1 MPLKAV
7 LFDFNGVVLD
17 DERIHQQIIWEMMEQ
32 EDLPLTQEELQ
43 LHCLGRTDRACFQDL
58 FASMEQP
65 LNQFQ
70 LRRLLS
76 FKAKAYRQYVESLE
90 NLPIFEGVIELIG
103 EFLDAGLTLAIV
115 SGALRAE
122 VQMVLKHMSLED
134 AFPITVTSED
144 VKKSKPDPAG
154 YQLAIKRLNR
164 KFPTLD
170 LDPCDCL
177 AIEDSFAGIQAAKQA
192 QIPVV
197 GVAHTLPFHMLQ
209 RQANWCVDYL
219 HQIELDRIQTIFA
232 R

>member
-17 DERIHQQIIWEMMEQ
+17 DERIHQQIILEMIDQ
-32 EDLPLTQEELQ
+32 EDLDLSQEEWQ
-43 LHCLGRTDRACFQDL
+43 YHCLGRTDRACFVDL
-58 FASMEQP
+58 FASQGQS
-65 LNQFQ
+65 LNHFQ
-70 LRRLLS
+70 LRRLLWT
-76 FKAKAYRQYVESLE
+76 KAKAYRQYLESLE
-90 NLPIFEGVIELIG
+90 TLPIFEGLIELV
-103 EFLDAGLTLAIV
+103 EQLLQADMKLAIV

-122 VQMVLKHMSLED
+122 VRMVLKQTGLEQ
-134 AFPITVTSED
+134 AFSITVTSED

-154 YQLAIKRLNR
+154 YQLAIKGLNR
-164 KFPTLD
+164 KFPSLK

-192 QIPVV
+192 QISVV
-197 GVAHTLPFHMLQ
+197 GVAHTFPFHMLQ

-219 HQIELDRIQTIFA
+219 HQIEIDRICAVFE

>member
-58 FASMEQP
+58 YASMEQP
-65 LNQFQ
+65 LNQFH

-76 FKAKAYRQYVESLE
+76 FKAKAYRQYIESLE
-90 NLPIFEGVIELIG
+90 YLPVFEGLIELIG
-103 EFLDAGLTLAIV
+103 QCLDAGLTLAIV
-115 SGALRAE
+115 SGALRSE
-122 VQMVLKHMSLED
+122 VRLVLKQLSLEE

-144 VKKSKPDPAG
+144 VKRSKPDPAG

-164 KFPTLD
+164 KFPGLD

-192 QIPVV
+192 QVPVV

-219 HQIELDRIQTIFA
+219 HQIELDRIQAIFA

>member
-17 DERIHQQIIWEMMEQ
+17 DERIHQQIIWEMMER
-32 EDLPLTQEELQ
+32 EELPLTQEELQ

-58 FASMEQP
+58 FASQEQS

-70 LRRLLS
+70 LRRLLTL
-76 FKAKAYRQYVESLE
+76 KARAYRQYLESLE
-90 NLPIFEGVIELIG
+90 TLPIFEGLIELIAQ
-103 EFLDAGLTLAIV
+103 LLQAGIKLAIV

-122 VQMVLKHMSLED
+122 VRMVLKKTALDS
-134 AFPITVTSED
+134 AFPITITSED
-144 VKKSKPDPAG
+144 VKRSKPDPAG

-164 KFPTLD
+164 KFPKLN
-170 LDPCDCL
+170 LNPCDCL
-177 AIEDSFAGIQAAKQA
+177 AIEDSFAGIQAAKLA
-192 QIPVV
+192 QIPVL
-197 GVAHTLPFHMLQ
+197 GVAHTFPFHMLQ

-219 HQIELDRIQTIFA
+219 HQIELERIQSIFE

>member
-43 LHCLGRTDRACFQDL
+43 LYCLGRTDRACFQDL
-58 FASMEQP
+58 YASMEQP

-76 FKAKAYRQYVESLE
+76 FKAKAYRQYIESLE
-90 NLPIFEGVIELIG
+90 NLPIFGGLIELIG
-103 EFLDAGLTLAIV
+103 DFLDAGLTLAIV
-115 SGALRAE
+115 SGALRSE
-122 VQMVLKHMSLED
+122 VRMVLQQMSLEA

-154 YQLAIKRLNR
+154 YQLAVKRLNR
-164 KFPTLD
+164 KFPD
-170 LDPCDCL
+170 LNLEPCDCL

-219 HQIELDRIQTIFA
+219 HQIELERIQTIFA

>member
-1 MPLKAV
+1 MSLKAV

-43 LHCLGRTDRACFQDL
+43 HHCLGRTDRACFQDL
-58 FASMEQP
+58 FASQEQP

-76 FKAKAYRQYVESLE
+76 LKAKAYRQYLESLE
-90 NLPIFEGVIELIG
+90 TLPLFEGLIELV
-103 EFLDAGLTLAIV
+103 EELLQAGIKLAIV

-122 VQMVLKHMSLED
+122 VRMVLKQTALES
-134 AFPITVTSED
+134 AFPIIVTSDD
-144 VKKSKPDPAG
+144 VKKSKPDPAS

-164 KFPTLD
+164 KFPALA

-197 GVAHTLPFHMLQ
+197 GVAHTFPFHMLQ

-219 HQIELDRIQTIFA
+219 YQIELERIQAIFD

>member
-154 YQLAIKRLNR
+154 YQLAIKQLNR

>member
-17 DERIHQQIIWEMMEQ
+17 DERIHQQIILEMIDR
-32 EDLPLTQEELQ
+32 EDLHLSLEELQ
-43 LHCLGRTDRACFQDL
+43 HHCLGRTDRACFQDL
-58 FASMEQP
+58 FASQGQSLKP
-65 LNQFQ
+65 FQ

-76 FKAKAYRQYVESLE
+76 MKAKAYRQYLESLDT
-90 NLPIFEGVIELIG
+90 LPIFEGLIELV
-103 EFLDAGLTLAIV
+103 EQLLQAGMKLAIV

-122 VQMVLKHMSLED
+122 VRLILRRTALEP

-170 LDPCDCL
+170 LAPGDCL

-197 GVAHTLPFHMLQ
+197 GVAHTFPFHMLQ

-219 HQIELDRIQTIFA
+219 HQIELDRIQAIFD

>member
-7 LFDFNGVVLD
+7 LFDFNGVILD
-17 DERIHQQIIWEMMEQ
+17 DERIHQKIIIEMM
-32 EDLPLTQEELQ
+32 DREELNFPLEDIQ
-43 LHCLGRTDRACFQDL
+43 HHCLGRTDRACFQDL
-58 FASMEQP
+58 FASQDQS

-76 FKAKAYRQYVESLE
+76 MKAKAYRQYLESLDT
-90 NLPIFEGVIELIG
+90 LPLFDGFVELV
-103 EFLDAGLTLAIV
+103 EELLAAGLKLAIV

-122 VQMVLKHMSLED
+122 IKTVLKKTMLEQ
-134 AFPITVTSED
+134 AFTITVASED

-164 KFPTLD
+164 KFSTLD
-170 LDPCDCL
+170 LAPCDCL
-177 AIEDSFAGIQAAKQA
+177 AIEDSFAGVQAAKLA

-197 GVAHTLPFHMLQ
+197 GVAHTFPFHMLQ

-219 HQIELDRIQTIFA
+219 HQIELDRIQSIFD

>member
-1 MPLKAV
+1 M
-7 LFDFNGVVLD
+7 FDFNGVILD
-17 DERIHQQIIWEMMEQ
+17 DERIHQKIIIEMMDR
-32 EDLPLTQEELQ
+32 EDLNFPLEDIQH
-43 LHCLGRTDRACFQDL
+43 HCLGRTDRACFQDL
-58 FASMEQP
+58 FASQDQS

-76 FKAKAYRQYVESLE
+76 MKAKAYRQYLESLDT
-90 NLPIFEGVIELIG
+90 LPLFDGFVELV
-103 EFLDAGLTLAIV
+103 EELLAAGLKLAIV

-122 VQMVLKHMSLED
+122 IKTVLKKTMLEQ
-134 AFPITVTSED
+134 AFTITVASED

-164 KFPTLD
+164 KFSTLD
-170 LDPCDCL
+170 LAPCDCL
-177 AIEDSFAGIQAAKQA
+177 AIEDSFAGVQAAKLA

-197 GVAHTLPFHMLQ
+197 GVAHTFPFHMLQ

-219 HQIELDRIQTIFA
+219 HQIELDRIQSIFD